1 MAKKFPS
8 VARDIE
14 DLEVSSQH
22 SSWAVS
28 YADLVTLL
36 LCFFILFFNVDQVK
50 NSPDSN
56 KRQEKSSII
65 EIIGDKLRPL
75 ETSSPSIKGPSKV
88 DSKNN
93 EIKDTSSVES
103 LLSPQTKK
111 LPEGLMVLFERIKS
125 NPLAQVGV
133 SGDQISL
140 QIADIEFFKRGSI
153 GLTIEGKRQIES
165 VISIIHSFKNDILV
179 EIIGHSDSI
188 PVKRKVQVNGMTYS
202 SNLELSTLRAM
213 NVLSYMNKLGMP
225 LDSMVIAGHS
235 NSRPIGELT
244 SSDSLGNGYQ
254 RRVSFTIKLKDSK

>member
-14 DLEVSSQH
+14 DLEGSPQH

-50 NSPDSN
+50 TAAESKKN
-56 KRQEKSSII
+56 EKKNTII
-65 EIIGDKLRPL
+65 ETIGDKIRPVESPNASIN
-75 ETSSPSIKGPSKV
+75 ETSK
-88 DSKNN
+88 D
-93 EIKDTSSVES
+93 ELKDTKPIDAASNPPVKNLPES
-103 LLSPQTKK
+103 LLILSK
-111 LPEGLMVLFERIKS
+111 RIKD
-125 NPLAQVGV
+125 NPLAEVGV
-133 SGDQISL
+133 FGDQISL

-153 GLTIEGKRQIES
+153 ALTTDGKRQIDS
-165 VISIIHSFKNDILV
+165 VMSIIDSFKNDILV
-179 EIIGHSDSI
+179 EIIGHSDNI

-235 NSRPIGELT
+235 NSRPIGEMLKDKT
-244 SSDSLGNGYQ
+244 LDLGFQ
-254 RRVSFTIKLKDSK
+254 RRVSFTIKLKHPD